1 MNKPINQ
8 DKAHQDIGKQKFR
21 VRNHYTCWVEY
32 DVVANSK
39 EEAEDAV
46 RDHGGLERIEW
57 EEGYYKDDPVEV
69 YCSDWNH
76 DSQGDSDYEK
86 YGREPRVQKIE
97 ECVPYEEQDIDT
109 NEWID
114 NYEDPEWTTDSY
126 RWVKN
131 GDEGEQS
138 SNTNKVETK
147 DEIPF

>member
-1 MNKPINQ
+1 MTKNKPVGLEN
-8 DKAHQDIGKQKFR
+8 KHQDIGKSKYR

-32 DVVANSK
+32 DVIANSK

-46 RDHGGLERIEW
+46 REHGGLKRIEW

-69 YCSDWNH
+69 HCEDWNH
-76 DSQGDSDYEK
+76 DSCSDSDYEK
-86 YGREPRVQKIE
+86 YRGPRVTKVE

-114 NYEDPEWTTDSY
+114 NYEDPEWTSDSY
-126 RWVKN
+126 RWTKEEVEDAPKVK
-131 GDEGEQS
+131 G
-138 SNTNKVETK
+138 TR